1 MSNLREILGQSELF
15 IELGDASMDR
25 IVRQLKKVVF
35 ESDSFICR
43 EGEPGASMYM
53 IVNGR
58 VSVQKKTG
66 WGQRELQQMGP
77 HESFG
82 EMALISQEAR
92 SASVRAL
99 ERTECLRL
107 EQQGFSALLDQ
118 DPLFAQRVAK
128 VLTQRISA
136 LDKKTSAELLSA
148 YRALMFGFAALTDS
162 RDPETGAHLE
172 RTRGYCV
179 LLSQKIAVHPRYKA
193 TIPPDFIDEMY
204 NLSPLHDIGKVAI
217 PDAILL
223 KPGRLTTEEFEI
235 MKTHTTAGA
244 AAFQKVIEQCKAE
257 VFVMAHRICLH
268 HHEKWDGSGYP
279 AQLAGDAIP
288 LEAKVM
294 AMADV
299 YDALLSKR
307 VYKLPMS
314 YAATREEFRKSS
326 GTFFDPVMTEIMM
339 ENIHLFEEIHRS
351 HQDS

>member
-1 MSNLREILGQSELF
+1 MSDLREILGQSELF
-15 IELGDASMDR
+15 AGLGKASLDR
-25 IVRQLKKVVF
+25 IVQQLERVVF
-35 ESDSFICR
+35 EKDNIVCR
-43 EGEPGASMYM
+43 EGEPGASMFM

-58 VSVQKKTG
+58 VSVQKDTG

-77 HESFG
+77 RESFG
-82 EMALISQEAR
+82 EMALISREAR
-92 SASVRAL
+92 SASVTAL

-107 EQQGFSALLDQ
+107 EQEGFSALLDQ

-128 VLTQRISA
+128 VLTRRISEI
-136 LDKKTSAELLSA
+136 DRKTTEELLAA
-148 YRALMFGFAALTDS
+148 YRALMFGFANLTDS
-162 RDPETGAHLE
+162 RDPETGSHLE

-179 LLSQKIAVHPRYKA
+179 LLAQKLAIHPRYKA
-193 TIPPDFIDEMY
+193 SMTQDFIDEIY

-223 KPGRLTTEEFEI
+223 KPARLTDEELEI

-244 AAFQKVIEQCKAE
+244 AAFQKVMEQCKAE

-279 AQLAGDAIP
+279 AHLAGDAIP
-288 LEAKVM
+288 LEARIM
-294 AMADV
+294 ALEDV

-307 VYKLPMS
+307 VYKAPMS
-314 YAATREEFRKSS
+314 YVATREEIRKSS
-326 GTFFDPVMTEIMM
+326 GTYFDPVMTEIMM
-339 ENIHLFEEIHRS
+339 ENIQLFEEIHRS